1 MWLLPKVH
9 AVLTIND
16 SAQHG
21 ATRTHTP
28 SSAFMPDIVG
38 VRLFSLDNWHT
49 WGSTDTLDQ
58 NKDVYLVKEFET
70 VLIGRAPQIT
80 KGTRPLPDNS
90 WVLPCPVLSRSH
102 AVLSLT
108 KDQVW

>member
-1 MWLLPKVH
+1 M
-9 AVLTIND
+9 
-16 SAQHG
+16 S
-21 ATRTHTP
+21 
-28 SSAFMPDIVG
+28 DIKG

-58 NKDVYLVKEFET
+58 NKDVYLVKECET

-80 KGTRPLPDNS
+80 KGTHTRPLPDNS

-108 KDQVW
+108 KDQVCGSDPMSQSTCLRWM